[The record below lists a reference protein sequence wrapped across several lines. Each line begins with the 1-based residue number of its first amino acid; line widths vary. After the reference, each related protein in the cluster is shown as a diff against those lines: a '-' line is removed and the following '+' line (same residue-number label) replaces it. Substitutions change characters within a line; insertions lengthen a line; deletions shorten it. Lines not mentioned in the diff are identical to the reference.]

1 MLEVGLRRQAG
12 AHAGGRGKE
21 SAKPRWGSPLS
32 LHGKDTQDLAFL
44 PTLKRLTR
52 PLSLSLPKSVP
63 CTWAKTVPPASRLSQ
78 LPADLPASSHLSR
91 LPADLPPSSHR
102 TAGARPR
109 ASVNRAQRRRC
120 RSSREQLPRQAGS
133 IPGLQ
138 PGASLL
144 RLRAPYLSSVTCRL
158 RHQMSVLR

>member
-1 MLEVGLRRQAG
+1 MLEVGLRRQAR

-32 LHGKDTQDLAFL
+32 LQGKDTQDLAFL
-44 PTLKRLTR
+44 PTLETHPP
-52 PLSLSLPKSVP
+52 PLSLSPEITALHLGEDSSSGF
-63 CTWAKTVPPASRLSQ
+63 TA
-78 LPADLPASSHLSR
+78 LPAACRPA
-91 LPADLPPSSHR
+91 PSSHR

-109 ASVNRAQRRRC
+109 ASVNGNLRAQRRRC
-120 RSSREQLPRQAGS
+120 RSSGEQLPRQAGS

-144 RLRAPYLSSVTCRL
+144 RLRAPYLTSVTCRL